1 MKLKVTLLLATL
13 LACVSAVSAQK
24 LTPITWD
31 ASVTANST
39 DNATVTISAKIE
51 KGWHLYGFNLPDD
64 GPNSTSIVLNLPEG
78 VTADGEI
85 TPSRQPVEKFDPI
98 FSLKLAWWD
107 ADVTFTQKLKI
118 TDGKTHEID
127 GYVYFQGCNDQT
139 CISPSK
145 TPFNISVGTGPE
157 AEEEA
162 PATDSV
168 APAVTQTAQPAT
180 AAGNGTDWWAPVEIT
195 DSEAERTSADNP
207 WWVIFLWGFGG
218 GLIALLTPCVW
229 PMIPMTVSF
238 FLKKSGNRRKAV
250 TDALIYGISIVVI
263 YLSLGLA
270 ITAIFGASKLNELS
284 TNAIFNIA
292 FFLLLVIF
300 AISFFG
306 GFDITLP
313 SKWSNSVDAKAE
325 RATGLLSI
333 FFMAFTL
340 ALVSFSCTGPI
351 IGTLLVEAAT
361 MGNLVG
367 PAIGML
373 GFAIALALPFS
384 LFAIFPSWLK
394 EMPRSG
400 GWLNS
405 VKVVLGFLELALSLK
420 FLSVADLAY
429 GWGLLDREVF
439 VCLWVVIFAMLGFY
453 LLGKIRF
460 SHDAPLDHVSI
471 PRFFLSLAALS
482 FALYLI
488 PGLWGAP
495 LKGVSA
501 FVPPLFTQD
510 FSLYTGGQ
518 FEEFDDFDK
527 GMEYAERNH
536 RPVLIDF
543 SGYGCVNCR
552 KMEGAVFDTPVVT
565 QTIKENFVLIK
576 LMVDDKTP
584 LAQPMTVEE
593 NGKQLTL
600 ETIGDKWSYLQRSKF
615 SANSQPYYIML
626 DNDGEALAPP
636 TYYDENV
643 TKFVEWLN
651 SGLKAYAAGN

>member
-107 ADVTFTQKLKI
+107 DDVTFTQKLKI

-145 TPFNISVGTGPE
+145 TPFSISVGTGPE
-157 AEEEA
+157 AAEET
-162 PATDSV
+162 PVTDSV
-168 APAVTQTAQPAT
+168 AAVTTSAVQTAKV
-180 AAGNGTDWWAPVEIT
+180 AGNDTDWWAPVEIT

-207 WWVIFLWGFGG
+207 WWIIFLWGFGG

-306 GFDITLP
+306 GFDITLQVEQFGRRQGGTRHRP
-313 SKWSNSVDAKAE
+313 AE
-325 RATGLLSI
+325 HLLHGLHPGARFLLLHRSHHRHP
-333 FFMAFTL
+333 ACRGGHYGQ
-340 ALVSFSCTGPI
+340 SC
-351 IGTLLVEAAT
+351 
-361 MGNLVG
+361 
-367 PAIGML
+367 
-373 GFAIALALPFS
+373 
-384 LFAIFPSWLK
+384 
-394 EMPRSG
+394 RSG
-400 GWLNS
+400 HRN
-405 VKVVLGFLELALSLK
+405 A
-420 FLSVADLAY
+420 
-429 GWGLLDREVF
+429 R
-439 VCLWVVIFAMLGFY
+439 
-453 LLGKIRF
+453 IR
-460 SHDAPLDHVSI
+460 HRPC
-471 PRFFLSLAALS
+471 
-482 FALYLI
+482 
-488 PGLWGAP
+488 
-495 LKGVSA
+495 
-501 FVPPLFTQD
+501 PPLFAVCHLPVMAQRD
-510 FSLYTGGQ
+510 APFRRLAQ
-518 FEEFDDFDK
+518 FGES
-527 GMEYAERNH
+527 GAGIPGT
-536 RPVLIDF
+536 RPVAQI
-543 SGYGCVNCR
+543 
-552 KMEGAVFDTPVVT
+552 PVGGR
-565 QTIKENFVLIK
+565 
-576 LMVDDKTP
+576 P
-584 LAQPMTVEE
+584 
-593 NGKQLTL
+593 
-600 ETIGDKWSYLQRSKF
+600 
-615 SANSQPYYIML
+615 
-626 DNDGEALAPP
+626 
-636 TYYDENV
+636 
-643 TKFVEWLN
+643 
-651 SGLKAYAAGN
+651 GLRLGTS